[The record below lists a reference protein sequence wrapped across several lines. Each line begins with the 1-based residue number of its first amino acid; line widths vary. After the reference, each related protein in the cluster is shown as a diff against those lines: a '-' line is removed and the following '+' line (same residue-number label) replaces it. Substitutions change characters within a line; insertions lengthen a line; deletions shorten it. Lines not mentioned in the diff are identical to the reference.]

1 VAYGNRL
8 PLDANVVG
16 YWGFD
21 EANETDPALDESQY
35 GHNMVV
41 TGSPFVLPARCNNG
55 RQFNGSSTYSA
66 RADTALL
73 KLTGD
78 MTLIVWPTLDQ
89 VNSSGSHLRCI
100 LECGGTTSIQA
111 DNILY
116 GLYVSDAGEL
126 IYRHEHGAGLVVEFK
141 TTVATI
147 KTGRYYAIV
156 VVRSANVL
164 TLYLDNKLTAWA
176 SATVDGA
183 SHPVG
188 TAVTAP
194 DGGTNALLT
203 MGKSPKAVDGAF
215 WYGTLD
221 EVSIH
226 NLARPYQPYLL
237 SIYYKLTLSN
247 SFYRLTAYNTVKS
260 VAAAEMGGGSRWWV
274 YERDQSLYAVRENT
288 LGLFTPEVQLTTGG
302 LQPNGTVA
310 PGGTE
315 KPTVVYDKANDLLV
329 VAFIGSGRVYRL
341 TAKVG
346 DAPQTQAMPY
356 TVDTAGIV
364 KVRDSDEGI
373 RLGAGA
379 GSRAPLNDLAYTNRY
394 PLKFPT
400 SDSMGAGAGG
410 GDTKELMQ
418 PQSSSAYYAAP
429 GDLKFTGVDSFGLL
443 WSWTNTAGFAVFTEL
458 YGVATRIG
466 TVMAAT
472 KDSSGRTMGFFPITS
487 RQYQRRYFVKPLFW
501 NGTLRTVMS
510 NIVED
515 LLATADIY
523 DYRYPTSVV
532 YNRNDDDPHS
542 APLGSG
548 NGLRVGDF
556 TPIYIN
562 RTPLKLPTADVMSA
576 GGGAGLR
583 VSTSNSA
590 SITAPQRRA
599 FEVS

>member
-21 EANETDPALDESQY
+21 EANETDPAIDESQY

-55 RQFNGSSTYSA
+55 RQFNGSSTYAA
-66 RADTALL
+66 RVDTALL
-73 KLTGD
+73 KITGD
-78 MTLIVWPTLDQ
+78 LTLIVWPTLDQ

-126 IYRHEHGAGLVVEFK
+126 IYRHEHGAGLVVEFR
-141 TTVATI
+141 TATGTI
-147 KTGRYYAIV
+147 KTGRYYAIT
-156 VVRSANVL
+156 VVRSANVV
-164 TLYLDNKLTAWA
+164 TLYLDNKMAIWA
-176 SATVDGA
+176 SATVDGV

-203 MGKSPKAVDGAF
+203 MGKSPKASDGAY

-221 EVSIH
+221 EVSVH
-226 NLARPYQPYLL
+226 NIARAYQPYLL

-315 KPTVVYDKANDLLV
+315 KPTVVYDKVNDLLV

-341 TAKVG
+341 TAKVS
-346 DAPQTQAMPY
+346 DAPQTQTMPY

-373 RLGAGA
+373 HLGAGA
-379 GSRAPLNDLAYTNRY
+379 SSKLPNDLLSYTNR
-394 PLKFPT
+394 FPMKIPY
-400 SDSMGAGAGG
+400 SDSMSAGAGAG
-410 GDTKELMQ
+410 DTKDLMQ
-418 PQSSSAYYAAP
+418 PLSSNSYYTAP
-429 GDLKFTGVDSFGLL
+429 GDLKFTGWDSFGLL
-443 WSWTNTAGFAVFTEL
+443 WSWTDNAGFAIYTEL

-466 TVMAAT
+466 TVLAST
-472 KDSSGRTMGFFPITS
+472 KDSLGRTMGFFPITA
-487 RQYQRRYFVKPLFW
+487 RQYQRRYFVRPLFW
-501 NGTLRTVMS
+501 DGTPRTTTS

-515 LLATADIY
+515 LLATADMY
-523 DYRYPTSVV
+523 DYRYPTSIV
-532 YNRNDDDPHS
+532 YNRNDDSPQLAS
-542 APLGSG
+542 LGAG
-548 NGLRVGDF
+548 KGLRLVDL
-556 TPIYIN
+556 TPVYVN
-562 RTPLKLPTADVMSA
+562 RTPIKLPTADSMSA
-576 GGGAGLR
+576 GVGGGLR
-583 VSTSNSA
+583 VTTNNSA
-590 SITAPQRRA
+590 SITAPQRVA
-599 FEVS
+599 HEVS